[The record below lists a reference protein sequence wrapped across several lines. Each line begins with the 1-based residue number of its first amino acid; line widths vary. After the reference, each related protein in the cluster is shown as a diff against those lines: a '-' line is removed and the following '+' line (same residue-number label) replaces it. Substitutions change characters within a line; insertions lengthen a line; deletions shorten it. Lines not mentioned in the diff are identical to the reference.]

1 VQDEGSYVLSYRY
14 WHSNPYFVSGSQYF
28 YGPVFEA
35 LDESIPWLRVLRL
48 VMVIGVNAWFARC
61 FLEWLDRH
69 SPAGL
74 PASRTSLT
82 LLLIASGGMSYLWA
96 PLTPGYYDLTA
107 DVALAL
113 VALMFLALLR
123 GPRPPWWI
131 PLATGILSVALVIT
145 KWTALPVLVP
155 VLLVPLL
162 GFGTG
167 NGARLRYLVQAL
179 LGAVLALA
187 IFQLYALPVDTF
199 ATTLWRVSRLTAIDN
214 HGVGYLARVAIVSTA
229 VIALGAAVLGAPLW
243 AGLVAA
249 RRVGRR
255 RPEVARRWLLGGGI
269 LALVLT
275 VVVASG
281 GGATR
286 IWGFLGLVLA
296 ALVAAAIGAYLSGRR
311 PIPGGR
317 SGWWVAAVL
326 FLVPVL
332 QTAGSNVPPLY
343 VIVECLAMWVGLVLM
358 LVAHAPPGGLAR
370 EAVLVNLGVVVVATA
385 IIAGQSTVASPFKTS
400 PLPDDTTTV
409 PGLGVRLAPAQAKQY
424 AALRTALAPYVVKD
438 TTPVL
443 TLDQLAGLAYLVGGV
458 PAGSTWTDQ
467 WTPSR
472 TAGILELA
480 CRRGDVPSERPP
492 VLIVDRSVHAAV
504 AAAMARCGFPFPQGY
519 RRLDLPGGPPGVTAW
534 VPTTPS

>member
-1 VQDEGSYVLSYRY
+1 MLDKGFAVQDEGSYVLSYRY

-28 YGPVFEA
+28 YGPVFEV
-35 LDESIPWLRVLRL
+35 LGESIPWLRVLRL

-61 FLEWLDRH
+61 FLAWLDQH
-69 SPAGL
+69 GPAAL
-74 PASRTSLT
+74 PASRASLT
-82 LLLIASGGMSYLWA
+82 LLLTAAGGMSYLWA

-123 GPRPPWWI
+123 GPRPSWWI
-131 PLATGILSVALVIT
+131 PRGDRPPERRPGGHEVDSLPRRGARPARATARIG
-145 KWTALPVLVP
+145 P
-155 VLLVPLL
+155 
-162 GFGTG
+162 G

-179 LGAVLALA
+179 LGAVLALRV
-187 IFQLYALPVDTF
+187 FQLYALPVDTF
-199 ATTLWRVSRLTAIDN
+199 TTTLWRVSRLTAIDN

-229 VIALGAAVLGAPLW
+229 VIAMGAAVLGAPLW

-249 RRVGRR
+249 RRAGRR

-269 LALVLT
+269 LSLLLT

-296 ALVAAAIGAYLSGRR
+296 ALVAAAIGAHLSGRR

-332 QTAGSNVPPLY
+332 QTAGSNVPSLY
-343 VIVECLAMWVGLVLM
+343 VIVECLAMWLGLVLM

-385 IIAGQSTVASPFKTS
+385 IIAAQSTLMSPFKTS
-400 PLPDDTTTV
+400 PFPDDTTTV

-480 CRRGDVPSERPP
+480 CRRGTSRPSGR
-492 VLIVDRSVHAAV
+492 RSSSSTGRSTLPWPLRWLGV
-504 AAAMARCGFPFPQGY
+504 ASRS
-519 RRLDLPGGPPGVTAW
+519 RRATDGST
-534 VPTTPS
+534 